1 MKILTR
7 SFIVALFFGL
17 ILEEVQSAPAFPG
30 ITQIV
35 QPNGAVVAARLKG
48 DEWTHWVETLDGF
61 SIAKS
66 ESGYWQYVRS
76 YDEATPVLSGIRAD
90 HRPPV
95 SLQRRIRPATKLP
108 GALRNTTNRR
118 AQTPL
123 RVPGGDFKGSVLF
136 ILAEFTNRKGKYSQR
151 SFADFIKNDIAH
163 YWKKASN
170 NKVKLTPAKETHGS
184 KNNGVIGWINLGY
197 KHPNTQGT
205 NARNGILTRRAVI
218 KADKYIDFKAY
229 DKNDDGYTDA
239 DELAVIVIVAGYET
253 ATTLTKTP
261 SVWGHASTIPSPPKL
276 DGVIVG
282 AGRGNVMGYSQFGE
296 IQVSGTVEHQ
306 ATMGVMVHEIAH
318 HIFGLPDLYD
328 SDNSSNGIGA
338 FCVMASGTWGQA
350 STDAYG
356 GQTPVLPSAW
366 VRHTMG
372 WVKTKTI
379 TRGRRTIRAAGRST
393 SGASTVYQSNGIG
406 TTHAGEYFLVEYRNS
421 SGYDKGLWTFLG
433 NNTFGGI
440 AIWHVDENMTNNRDD
455 THRLVDLEGAD
466 GDDSAVLVTNLWY
479 SGNSASGSKF
489 SKTSTPDSKRYDGT
503 SSGVCIKNFS
513 AAGKNAI
520 KATWGC

>member
-66 ESGYWQYVRS
+66 ESDYWQYVRS

-108 GALRNTTNRR
+108 GALRNTNKR

-163 YWKKASN
+163 YFKKASN

-197 KHPNTQGT
+197 RHPNTQGA

-218 KADKYIDFKAY
+218 KADQYIDFKAY

-253 ATTLTKTP
+253 ATTPTKTP
-261 SVWGHASTIPSPPKL
+261 SVWGHASDIPSPPKL

-282 AGRGNVMGYSQFGE
+282 ARRGNVMGYSQFGE
-296 IQVSGTVEHQ
+296 IQVGGTEHQ
-306 ATMGVMVHEIAH
+306 ATLGIMVHEIGH

-328 SDNSSNGIGA
+328 SDYSSDGIGA
-338 FCVMASGTWGQA
+338 FCVMAAGTWGMA
-350 STDAYG
+350 STDAYA

-393 SGASTVYQSNGIG
+393 SGASTVYQSNGTG
-406 TTHAGEYFLVEYRNS
+406 TTQAGEYFLVEYRNS

-440 AIWHVDENMTNNRDD
+440 AIWHVDENMSNNTDD
-455 THRLVDLEGAD
+455 THRLVDLEEAD
-466 GDDSAVLVTNLWY
+466 GDEGPGSDTDLWY
-479 SGNSASGSKF
+479 SGNGSVF
-489 SKTSTPDSKRYDGT
+489 SKASTPNSERYDGAG
-503 SSGVCIKNFS
+503 SGVCIKNFS

>member
-1 MKILTR
+1 VKILNR

-30 ITQIV
+30 ITEIV

-48 DEWTHWVETLDGF
+48 DEWTHWIETLDGF

-90 HRPPV
+90 HRPPL

-108 GALRNTTNRR
+108 GAQRNTNKR
-118 AQTPL
+118 AQTRL
-123 RVPGGDFKGSVLF
+123 RVPGGKLKGSVLF
-136 ILAEFTNRKGKYSQR
+136 ILAEFTDRKGKYSQN
-151 SFADFIKNDIAH
+151 SFADFLKNDIAH
-163 YWKKASN
+163 YFKKASN
-170 NKVKLTPAKETHGS
+170 NRVKLTPAKETHGS

-197 KHPNTQGT
+197 RHPNTKGA
-205 NARNGILTRRAVI
+205 NARNGVLTRRAVI
-218 KADKYIDFKAY
+218 EADKYIDFKAY

-239 DELAVIVIVAGYET
+239 DELAVIVIVAGYEA
-253 ATTLTKTP
+253 ATTAKTP
-261 SVWGHASTIPSPPKL
+261 SVWGHAYYIPSPPKL

-296 IQVSGTVEHQ
+296 IQVGATEHQ
-306 ATMGVMVHEIAH
+306 ATVGIMVHEIGH

-328 SDNSSNGIGA
+328 TDYSSDGIGA
-338 FCVMASGTWGQA
+338 FCLMALGTWGQA
-350 STDAYG
+350 STDTYA

-366 VRHTMG
+366 IRHTMG
-372 WVKTKTI
+372 WVKTKPI

-393 SGASTVYQSNGIG
+393 SGANTVYQSYGRLG
-406 TTHAGEYFLVEYRNS
+406 GVSADEYFLVEYRNS
-421 SGYDKGLWTFLG
+421 SGYDKGLWAFLG

-440 AIWHVDENMTNNRDD
+440 AIWHVDESMSDNSDD
-455 THRLVDLEGAD
+455 THRLVDLEEAD
-466 GDDSAVLVTNLWY
+466 GDESAGSDTDFWY

-489 SKTSTPDSKRYDGT
+489 SRNSTPDSKRYDGK

-513 AAGKNAI
+513 AAGKKSI
-520 KATWGC
+520 KASWGC